1 MQQARD
7 DRRNRISTLEKL
19 FEGKNGEKIDKFSK
33 SELQVKMENY
43 RQFFMTPENE
53 INLKSLIEKQ
63 EKLSDEEKKEIFR
76 LHNLATDERF
86 YGA

>member
-1 MQQARD
+1 
-7 DRRNRISTLEKL
+7 
-19 FEGKNGEKIDKFSK
+19 
-33 SELQVKMENY
+33 
-43 RQFFMTPENE
+43 MTPENE